1 LPGRLTLMRD
11 LMNTKSMLRDQR
23 GMTLVELMV
32 AMTMTLVAFGAAS
45 YLIIVVVHT
54 QPGISQR
61 SYDIQQGRVLQERF
75 TRDLRASYKV
85 EAAPAPTASTI
96 SFDTYVRSTTCGGN
110 PQTNPA
116 VPAIPC
122 QVTYSCTAGACS
134 RAEGPP
140 AVGGGTPVRMVS
152 GLASTAV
159 FATNPTSPPT
169 SPDTP
174 LPTDPDYITVHLE
187 FPSRGGGGAIIL
199 DDGVDLRNR

>member
-1 LPGRLTLMRD
+1 MLDP
-11 LMNTKSMLRDQR
+11 MNMKSLLRDQR

-54 QPGISQR
+54 QPGISDR
-61 SYDIQQGRVLQERF
+61 SFDIQQGRVLEERF

-85 EAAPAPTASTI
+85 EPAPAPTASTI
-96 SFDTYVRSTTCGGN
+96 SFDTYVRSTTCGGD

-122 QVTYSCTAGACS
+122 RVTYSCSVGACS
-134 RAEGPP
+134 RSEGPP
-140 AVGGGTPVRMVS
+140 GVGGGTPVQMVS
-152 GLASTAV
+152 GLASIAV
-159 FATNPTSPPT
+159 FGTDPTSPPT
-169 SPDTP
+169 SPSTP
-174 LPTDPDYITVHLE
+174 LPTDPDYITVHLA
-187 FPSRGGGGAIIL
+187 FPSRGGGGAITL